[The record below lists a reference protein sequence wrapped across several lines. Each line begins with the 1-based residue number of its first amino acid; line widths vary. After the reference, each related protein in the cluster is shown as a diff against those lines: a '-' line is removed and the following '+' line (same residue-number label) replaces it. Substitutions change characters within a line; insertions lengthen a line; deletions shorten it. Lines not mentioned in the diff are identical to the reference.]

1 MVKHSK
7 APSERMAWFSGDVD
21 GFEAR
26 CGCGPFAIVE
36 EGRLM
41 RTSRL
46 TLVVVAATAGLIAC
60 GGTPP
65 RPAEGGTGG
74 GQRGGAQPGAGG
86 PGGAVRGGRGAAAIP
101 VKAGLVKV
109 QQVTY
114 SIQAVGSLEAED
126 MIQVT
131 AELDGVL
138 TEVKF
143 REGDHVTKDTVIALI
158 DPDRYRLEADRAE
171 ANYRRAVA
179 DGAQAMA
186 TLARREALAKE
197 NLVSVEDLNQT
208 RTTNERSAADVAA
221 SKAARDIAAQNL
233 SRASVKPR
241 HGGVIDKRLVDTGAF
256 VRTGTS
262 IATLVDLTRLRLRFR
277 VSETESL
284 KARKG
289 QTPTFRVAATG
300 VRDFTATIYHVGQV
314 ADPTSR
320 QVEVLAW
327 VQNPG
332 ILKPGFFAE
341 VTLPSESKK
350 DAIVVPETAIQASDR
365 GFVAFVIVDGK
376 AVVRQ
381 VEIGP
386 RTGGGEVEILTGLN
400 AGETIVFEGSDRIA
414 NGVAVNPAASGPPG
428 RNREGGGGGPSGG
441 DRPQGVPGSR
451 RPAPISAPTPNPSG
465 GRQ

>member
-1 MVKHSK
+1 M
-7 APSERMAWFSGDVD
+7 
-21 GFEAR
+21 
-26 CGCGPFAIVE
+26 
-36 EGRLM
+36 
-41 RTSRL
+41 
-46 TLVVVAATAGLIAC
+46 
-60 GGTPP
+60 
-65 RPAEGGTGG
+65 
-74 GQRGGAQPGAGG
+74 
-86 PGGAVRGGRGAAAIP
+86 AIP

-126 MIQVT
+126 MIQVA

-138 TEVKF
+138 TSVNF
-143 REGDHVTKDTVIALI
+143 REGDRVTTDTVIATI
-158 DPDRYRLEADRAE
+158 DPDRYKLEADRAE

-179 DGAQAMA
+179 DGSQAAA
-186 TLARREALAKE
+186 TFARREALAKE
-197 NLVSVEDLNQT
+197 NLVSAEDLNQT
-208 RTTNERSAADVAA
+208 RAGNDRSAADVAA
-221 SKAARDIAAQNL
+221 AKAARDIAAQNL
-233 SRASVKPR
+233 SRAFVKPR
-241 HGGVIDKRLVDTGAF
+241 HGGVIDKRLVDTGTF

-262 IATLVDLTRLRLRFR
+262 IAALVDLSRLRLRFR

-284 KARKG
+284 HAQKG
-289 QTPTFRVAATG
+289 QIAKFKVAATG
-300 VRDFTATIYHVGQV
+300 DRDFNATIYHVGQV

-332 ILKPGFFAE
+332 GLKPGFFAE
-341 VTLPSESKK
+341 VALPSESKK

-400 AGETIVFEGSDRIA
+400 AGETIVFEGSDRIS
-414 NGVAVNPAASGPPG
+414 NGTAVNPSAGGPPG
-428 RNREGGGGGPSGG
+428 RNREGGSGRPEGVRGEGGAPAAASPSAE
-441 DRPQGVPGSR
+441 PGSGRPRGER
-451 RPAPISAPTPNPSG
+451 RPPDPTKSPKPSG